1 MSGDIIIGID
11 NLSLILLG
19 LLLAIE
25 IYGFITSNDV
35 LLIVGLV
42 AIVLVYIARIRNRRL
57 NRQESLAPV
66 FDFSP

>member
-1 MSGDIIIGID
+1 MSGDIIVGID

-42 AIVLVYIARIRNRRL
+42 AIVLVYIVRIRNRRV
-57 NRQESLAPV
+57 NRQESLAPS
-66 FDFSP
+66 F